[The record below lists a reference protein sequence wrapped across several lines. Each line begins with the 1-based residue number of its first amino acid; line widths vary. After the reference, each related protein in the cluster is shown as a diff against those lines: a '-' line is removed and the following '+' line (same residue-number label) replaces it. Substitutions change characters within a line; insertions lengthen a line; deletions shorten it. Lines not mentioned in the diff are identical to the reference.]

1 MNFKPGLLAGLSFC
15 ARGKVLAL
23 DERRKGVP
31 MNAGKPLK
39 KSEVLEVRLPHETKT
54 AFMARC
60 RETRRTASQAVRSF
74 IDQELEGRTSKPR
87 RRGLIWRVVA
97 AAFAG
102 LAVGAVAAPSLARP
116 ITAHAAF
123 DRLDANHDG
132 SLSYDEFSRR

>member
-1 MNFKPGLLAGLSFC
+1 
-15 ARGKVLAL
+15 
-23 DERRKGVP
+23 

-60 RETRRTASQAVRSF
+60 RETRSTASEAVRIF
-74 IDQELEGRTSKPR
+74 IDRELAGRATKPSR
-87 RRGLIWRVVA
+87 SNLVWRVLA
-97 AAFAG
+97 AALAG

-116 ITAHAAF
+116 IAAHAAF

-132 SLSYDEFSRR
+132 ALSLEEFSRR